1 MNSLFLR
8 GTFHY
13 FFITSEISRIDIF
26 RSIFGVRFGA
36 KGLNFGLLHNLLT
49 IGAFFG
55 DGWKKILH
63 RPEFGTKIRQK
74 NGNFG
79 VELLLILSKTFF
91 GSFSS
96 LYMLGLMPTQRYKR
110 V

>member
-1 MNSLFLR
+1 MNLLFLR

-13 FFITSEISRIDIF
+13 FFSTSEIGRIDIF
-26 RSIFGVRFGA
+26 RSLFVVCFGG

-49 IGAFFG
+49 IDAVFG
-55 DGWKKILH
+55 DGWQKILH

-79 VELLLILSKTFF
+79 VEFCF
-91 GSFSS
+91 
-96 LYMLGLMPTQRYKR
+96 
-110 V
+110 